1 MAKGSSGALLGRISL
16 QKASS
21 LPLYQQLVSQ
31 LRQSVVS
38 RELNGGTRLPSSRQ
52 LAVELGVSRLTV
64 QNAYEQLIAEGYL
77 EARVGSGTYVQPAMQ
92 AIRNRKI
99 RSAPWSHTPVNSVIS
114 SRGNQVFGTLGQL
127 EPAKAHSFR
136 PGIPATDAFPL
147 KLWNRLTSRRLR
159 SADHQMLTYGAR
171 EGYWPLRVAIADYL
185 RDSRMVECEP
195 AQVIVLSGSQRAFS
209 LATWSLLEEGDPVWF
224 ENPGYPAARDVMAA
238 NGADILP
245 VPLDGEGLSVAAGL
259 AKNPSPMMI
268 YTTPSGQ
275 FPTGTT
281 MSLPRRRELL
291 KLASRVRA
299 WVLEDD
305 YDGEFR
311 YTGRPLPSLQGLDD
325 SGCVLYLGTFSK
337 TLLPSLRLGYM
348 VVPRELVEVFAAAA
362 ALFDLSVPT
371 LPQAVVADFI
381 AEGHFQAHLRKMRNL
396 YAERQR
402 VLVEA
407 LREELGG
414 LLEASAV
421 SAGMHLVAWL
431 PDRMD
436 DKAASRRAQDAG
448 VDAMPLSGFS
458 LHPCRPGLVIG
469 FACMPPEQIR
479 PGVKKLAQ
487 ALLA

>member
-1 MAKGSSGALLGRISL
+1 MAKGSSGALLSRISL
-16 QKASS
+16 QKASP

-31 LRQSVVS
+31 LRRSVVS

-77 EARVGSGTYVQPAMQ
+77 EARVGSGTYVQPALQ
-92 AIRNRKI
+92 AIRNRRL
-99 RSAPWSHTPVNSVIS
+99 RSAPWSQTPLKSLVS
-114 SRGNQVFGTLGQL
+114 SRGSQVLGTLGHL
-127 EPAKAHSFR
+127 NPAQANSFR
-136 PGIPATDAFPL
+136 PGIPAIDAFPL

-159 SADHQMLTYGAR
+159 SADHQLLSYGAR
-171 EGYWPLRVAIADYL
+171 EGFWPLRVAIADYL
-185 RDSRMVECEP
+185 RDSRMVQCEP

-209 LATWSLLEEGDPVWF
+209 LASWSLLEQGDPVWF
-224 ENPGYPAARDVMAA
+224 EDPGYPAARDVMTA
-238 NGADILP
+238 NGAEVLP
-245 VPLDGEGLSVAAGL
+245 VALDEEGLSVTAGL
-259 AKNPSPMMI
+259 AQNPAPMLI

-281 MSLPRRRELL
+281 MSLPRRREFL
-291 KLASRVRA
+291 KLARKVSA
-299 WVLEDD
+299 WILEDD

-311 YTGRPLPSLQGLDD
+311 YAGRPLPSLQGLDD
-325 SGCVLYLGTFSK
+325 SGRVLYLGTFSK

-348 VVPRELVEVFAAAA
+348 VVPRELVEVFAASS

-381 AEGHFQAHLRKMRNL
+381 NEGHFQAHLRKMRNL
-396 YAERQR
+396 YAERQS

-414 LLEASAV
+414 LLEAAAV
-421 SAGMHLVAWL
+421 SAGLHLIAWL
-431 PDRMD
+431 PEGAD
-436 DKAASRRAQDAG
+436 DKAASRKAQEVG
-448 VDAMPLSGFS
+448 VDAMALSGFS
-458 LHPCRPGLVIG
+458 LRPCRPGLVIG
-469 FACMPPEQIR
+469 FACMPPEQIH
-479 PGVKKLAQ
+479 PGVKKLAR